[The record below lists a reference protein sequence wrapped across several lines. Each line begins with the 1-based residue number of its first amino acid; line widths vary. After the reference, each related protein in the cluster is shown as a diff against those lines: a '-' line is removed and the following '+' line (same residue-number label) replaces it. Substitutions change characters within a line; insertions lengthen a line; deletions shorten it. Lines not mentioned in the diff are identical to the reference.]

1 MERQERQGFGGFDA
15 LLGFGVLIVVAISLP
30 WLGQQLNLAKNARSR
45 DHASRVAQ
53 AILDYH
59 TDRGQW
65 PAADGQPVDLTV
77 LAAVPPT
84 SPTRGALV
92 AADARA
98 WIEEVPVDS
107 WGRPFVA
114 AVYNENGPGETAV
127 RDRAGSRAYPM
138 APPPGATIVVVSAG
152 HDGILQSDLD
162 ALASLAP
169 PIYLGDD
176 TGQVLRGQT
185 PGEGI

>member
-1 MERQERQGFGGFDA
+1 MERQERRGVSGFDA
-15 LLGFGVLIVVAISLP
+15 WLGFGVLVVVAASLP

-59 TDRGQW
+59 TEMGQW
-65 PAADGQPVDLTV
+65 PAAHGRPVDLTV
-77 LAAVPPT
+77 LTTAPPPA
-84 SPTRGALV
+84 PTQGALV
-92 AADARA
+92 APGMRAR
-98 WIEEVPVDS
+98 IEEVPVDS

-114 AVYNENGPGETAV
+114 AVYDKSDPGETAV

-138 APPPGATIVVVSAG
+138 APPPGATIVVVSSG
-152 HDGILQSDLD
+152 HDGILQSDLE
-162 ALASLAP
+162 ALASLAA

-176 TGQVLRGQT
+176 TGQVLRGQA